1 MTRYPKKDLLTRTL
15 RTISL
20 LKVCM
25 SRPLNFSAQLRY
37 NIETMSTDLIEQQLS
52 TKHIILLQA
61 LASTPSDMAQFFVD
75 VNDTSAHQTIAPA
88 EWSMIDILEH
98 LIDVET
104 RYRVRLERVIKEDRP
119 TVPTLWPD
127 QATQRLDLS
136 LEELIDCF
144 RVDRVQ
150 TLSFLKSLSPE
161 DWQRPAIHE
170 TFGETTFWFLVQNLV
185 DHDTLH
191 LNQLR
196 ELQRKI
202 CGERQIIH

>member
-1 MTRYPKKDLLTRTL
+1 MP
-15 RTISL
+15 
-20 LKVCM
+20 
-25 SRPLNFSAQLRY
+25 
-37 NIETMSTDLIEQQLS
+37 TDLIEQQLS

-61 LASTPSDMAQFFVD
+61 LTSTPSELAQSFVA
-75 VNDTSAHQTIAPA
+75 VSDTSAHQIIAPA
-88 EWSMIDILEH
+88 EWSMINILEH

-104 RYRVRLERVIKEDRP
+104 RYQVRLERVIKEDRP

-127 QATQRLDLS
+127 KATQTLDLR

-144 RVDRVQ
+144 QAARLR
-150 TLSFLKSLSPE
+150 TLNFLKDLSPE

-196 ELQRKI
+196 ELQQKV
-202 CGERQIIH
+202 CQERQTIS